1 MHRTTCILTAS
12 GNLPPPRPAI
22 LPQILQS
29 MNQMNVAF
37 RWRGTSKVMSR
48 PLSPQDETTL
58 QCTFMTM
65 NKQHQIKE
73 LLHLYVPF
81 GRRISARQ
89 RG

>member
-58 QCTFMTM
+58 RCTLMTR
-65 NKQHQIKE
+65 NKQVKMTRFRNSVTLQA
-73 LLHLYVPF
+73 L
-81 GRRISARQ
+81 AT
-89 RG
+89 